1 MSLLSLN
8 FPCNCA
14 ADSKQG
20 GRSEN
25 QDCVGAYDTV
35 YGSLLLVC
43 DGMGGGPGGKTAST
57 LAVQAIKYAIS
68 ELSHEDKT
76 RPEIL
81 KEAILYANQVLLNKQ
96 AENPDLRGM
105 GTTCTAL
112 LIDSNSAVIAHVGD
126 SRVYRVR
133 DKHKS
138 FRTRDHSKVG
148 EMVRRG
154 LLTEEQARLSAE
166 SNIITRALG
175 RANMAEPE
183 VEEVGF
189 EKGDRFV
196 LCTDGIWGMM
206 PEPELIKKCSEKKN
220 IDALVESVVIYVDT
234 KGFSQGGQHDNLS
247 IAILEPRIDS
257 KYKEPMNKKAKRIL
271 YLFGAVCVLSVLFN
285 VFQYLRLSRLETAK
299 ETIAALNE
307 SKNNL
312 AVEKNALSDTVA
324 KANAEVEAARNET
337 EALKR
342 EKDIEIKELNDEIEK
357 LKKELDNHKAENEKL
372 RNQITTSSQQKP
384 VTNVSQTVNEKSPL
398 PDLKGKLE
406 ALKKCTGDTESEC
419 TRKVDKQNKIIKD
432 YINQNIKKLPD
443 NNYKKK
449 LKQIKEELNQPWDKH
464 VRRCDDNKFRLTEV
478 AQNKIDAIIKKL

>member
-1 MSLLSLN
+1 MSLLNLN
-8 FPCNCA
+8 FQCNCA

-25 QDCVGAYDTV
+25 QDCVGAFDTV

-81 KEAILYANQVLLNKQ
+81 KDAILYANQVLLNKQ
-96 AENPDLRGM
+96 ADNPDLRGM

-112 LIDSNSAVIAHVGD
+112 LIDNNSAVIAHVGD
-126 SRVYRVR
+126 SRVYRIR

-175 RANMAEPE
+175 RANLAEPE

-206 PEPELIKKCSEKKN
+206 PEPELIKKCSENKN
-220 IDALVESVVIYVDT
+220 IDALVESVIIYVDT

-247 IAILEPRIDS
+247 LAILEPHIDS

-271 YLFGAVCVLSVLFN
+271 YLLGAVCVLSVLFN
-285 VFQYLRLSRLETAK
+285 VFQHLRLSRLDTAK

-312 AVEKNALSDTVA
+312 AVEKNALSDTIA
-324 KANAEVEAARNET
+324 KASAEAEAARNET

-342 EKDIEIKELNDEIEK
+342 EKESKIKDLNDEIER
-357 LKKELDNHKAENEKL
+357 LKKELDNLKAENEKL
-372 RNQITTSSQQKP
+372 RNQITTSNQHKL
-384 VTNVSQTVNEKSPL
+384 VTSVSQTVSEKSPL
-398 PDLKGKLE
+398 AVIKVKLE

-419 TRKVDKQNKIIKD
+419 AQKVDKQNRIIKE
-432 YINQNIKKLPD
+432 YINQNIKKLS
-443 NNYKKK
+443 NNNDKTK
-449 LKQIKEELNQPWDKH
+449 LQQIKDELNQPWDKSVH
-464 VRRCDDNKFRLTEV
+464 RCDDKKFRLTKV
-478 AQNKIDAIIKKL
+478 AQNRIDDIIKKL